1 MENLTTNVNIELLET
16 KLVDIME
23 DFEVTDSTALSIV
36 KEAEENSLILVK
48 AQSNQQTHQTKSKVL
63 KNSAVLKTLLEI
75 CCFNCSR
82 MHLVM

>member
-23 DFEVTDSTALSIV
+23 DFEVTDSTALSII
-36 KEAEENSLILVK
+36 KESEENSLILVT
-48 AQSNQQTHQTKSKVL
+48 AQSNQQSHKTKSKVL

-82 MHLVM
+82 MHLGV